1 MINFCQPARHILGP
15 AITHK
20 TRVCVCV
27 CPHYLTAKMLIVYFK
42 ARHATRPTRLRGF
55 RLRLPRG
62 ASSLVNRQVRQQIEN
77 VSWRAYQQH
86 RLSNFSVPFPCP
98 LARSFIFGVR
108 AKAGGEC
115 VSGCGGGG
123 GCRHVAQFAL
133 FSLRRRS
140 SDSSITQQEGNGATT
155 THRYAPAQ

>member
-1 MINFCQPARHILGP
+1 MINFCQPARHTLGP

-20 TRVCVCV
+20 TRVCV

-108 AKAGGEC
+108 AKEGG
-115 VSGCGGGG
+115 
-123 GCRHVAQFAL
+123 RMRFR
-133 FSLRRRS
+133 LRRRRRLPARG
-140 SDSSITQQEGNGATT
+140 TVCVVLFAT
-155 THRYAPAQ
+155 PLK